1 MSFDYRHGYEYELI
15 QRENL
20 HGALGTPITV
30 VSLLGASVG
39 AMLNGLRAE
48 TVSADV
54 VVFWVLALAAVT
66 LLVKSVYHLARSM
79 HGHIYMAIQSPARL
93 RTQHAALQAWHEAHG
108 QGRLLGDR
116 EFEDFLE
123 KAYAEAAEHNQRINE
138 YRGDQLF
145 LGRRW
150 MIFAAVATG
159 LSALTFLVNQQVRE
173 KPPEEIV
180 VVAQRPSVRSEA
192 PMSQNPK
199 NPVPPKPTLPPL
211 REIREGHVPRP
222 PAHPQPAS
230 APRR

>member
-1 MSFDYRHGYEYELI
+1 MSFDYRHGYDYELAH
-15 QRENL
+15 RENL

-48 TVSADV
+48 TVGVDV
-54 VVFWVLALAAVT
+54 VVFWGLALAAMI

-79 HGHIYMAIQSPARL
+79 HGHTYVAIGSPTRL
-93 RTQHAALQAWHEAHG
+93 RAHHEALQAWHETHG
-108 QGRLLGDR
+108 EGRLRGDR
-116 EFEDFLE
+116 EFEEFLE
-123 KAYAEAAEHNQRINE
+123 NAYAEAAEHNQRINE

-150 MIFAAVATG
+150 MIFAAVGTV

-180 VVAQRPSVRSEA
+180 VVAQHPSVRSEA

-199 NPVPPKPTLPPL
+199 NPVPPKPTPPPL

>member
-1 MSFDYRHGYEYELI
+1 MSFDYRHGYEYELAH
-15 QRENL
+15 RENL

-48 TVSADV
+48 TVGVDV
-54 VVFWVLALAAVT
+54 VVFWVLAFGAVI

-79 HGHIYMAIQSPARL
+79 HGHAYKAIESPSRL
-93 RTQHAALQAWHEAHG
+93 RAVHAALRAWHEAHG

-116 EFEDFLE
+116 EFEDMLE

-138 YRGDQLF
+138 YRSDQLF

-150 MIFAAVATG
+150 MISAAVATA

-173 KPPEEIV
+173 KSPEEIV
-180 VVAQRPSVRSEA
+180 IVAQRPSTRSEA
-192 PMSQNPK
+192 SMSQNPTK
-199 NPVPPKPTLPPL
+199 PVPPKPVFPPL
-211 REIREGHVPRP
+211 REIREGHVPKP
-222 PAHPQPAS
+222 PAQPPS
-230 APRR
+230 SGPRR